1 MKKEIWVEPIDFIK
15 ALNQKDV
22 RYLLVGRQALV
33 QYGAPLQSFD
43 YDFFVSPDEETLHK
57 IKEVAEELGMEIY
70 PEDPWKSP
78 KLTLYSDNLKV
89 DIFRAKRYSLGEGK
103 FLEFEEMFQRKSV
116 VKRGDFFIYLPSLE
130 DLKKSKMLRDSPKDR
145 EDIKYIEFFLS
156 KKRRTSGKET

>member
-57 IKEVAEELGMEIY
+57 IK
-70 PEDPWKSP
+70 
-78 KLTLYSDNLKV
+78 
-89 DIFRAKRYSLGEGK
+89 
-103 FLEFEEMFQRKSV
+103 
-116 VKRGDFFIYLPSLE
+116 
-130 DLKKSKMLRDSPKDR
+130 
-145 EDIKYIEFFLS
+145 
-156 KKRRTSGKET
+156 KRRTSGKET